1 MNLEISSTVMA
12 MFSDYESRP
21 ITRKAILIDDSM
33 LITKINGESTWE
45 LKKGDASLFFKAYV
59 QPVVGDYIVHLKD
72 DDVYHVDAV
81 TFAERNIIPE
91 DMNVM
96 DELKQNHDRNM
107 LDCGISVSR
116 GPHSLV
122 PLASESVE
130 FDAPK
135 VSKERIDSLLEQ
147 VIYKSVMM
155 TGTTVTLVAA
165 FLPIGQSQYF
175 LGTGFS
181 ACVSPENFDA
191 KEGIKYATESA
202 KNNVTKLLWQ
212 LEGYMLARHIEAQGP
227 ITTVDHG

>member
-81 TFAERNIIPE
+81 TFAERNIIPA
-91 DMNVM
+91 DI
-96 DELKQNHDRNM
+96 ELATGSQAILPSDSN
-107 LDCGISVSR
+107 LI
-116 GPHSLV
+116 
-122 PLASESVE
+122 E

-135 VSKERIDSLLEQ
+135 ISKERIDSLLQQ
-147 VIYKSVMM
+147 VVYKSVMM

-202 KNNVTKLLWQ
+202 KSNATKLLWQ
-212 LEGYMLARHIEAQGP
+212 LEGYMLARHIEAKGP
-227 ITTVDHG
+227 ITTVDHE